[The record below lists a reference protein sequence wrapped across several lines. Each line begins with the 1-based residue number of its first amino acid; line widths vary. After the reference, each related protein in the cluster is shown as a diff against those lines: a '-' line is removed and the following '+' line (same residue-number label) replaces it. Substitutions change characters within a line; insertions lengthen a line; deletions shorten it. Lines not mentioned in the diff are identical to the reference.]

1 MLILKNDIMKKIIVL
16 AVTLLAFGFVNAQEG
31 NFKLGAHVGLP
42 VGDAKDFSS
51 VNLGVDVAYV
61 WKVAD
66 QFSAGVTT
74 GYSTYLGKTVDVAGI
89 GSFKAEDSGFIP
101 IAVTG
106 QFSIAPELFL
116 GADLGYA
123 IFTDS
128 GSSHGGFYYQPKVG
142 YQTNK
147 VEFYLGYKGISVD
160 GGNVSSVNL
169 GINFKF

>member
-1 MLILKNDIMKKIIVL
+1 MLILKNDVMKKIIVL
-16 AVTLLAFGFVNAQEG
+16 AGNVIGTFGFVNAQEG

-106 QFSIAPELFL
+106 NSQSLLNCF
-116 GADLGYA
+116 
-123 IFTDS
+123 
-128 GSSHGGFYYQPKVG
+128 
-142 YQTNK
+142 
-147 VEFYLGYKGISVD
+147 
-160 GGNVSSVNL
+160 
-169 GINFKF
+169 